1 MSKKIIALALAALAP
16 AAAMAADSN
25 VTIYGRIDYG
35 FLSRSGDDNKAAG
48 GTQFGRKSRKN
59 EFEDGMAGANRI
71 GFKGSEDLGNG
82 LKAIFEVEFGFNG
95 DETNATFN
103 YNRHSWVGLTGGFG
117 TVLGGRVD
125 GARYS
130 FVGKYDPFK
139 NQTVGVAASIFGA
152 SSRLGQAD
160 RADNAIV
167 YITPELFTGFKVLA
181 AYTTSLIGAES
192 AGSTATGDRDIEK
205 GDTPLYA
212 IAAMYDNGPLSITL
226 DYENL
231 QIKRNVATAN
241 PNRNKDMEFDL
252 WVFGA
257 SYDFGVAKL
266 SAYYEDVA
274 GDDRAS
280 KTVSDSKGWMV
291 GATVPLGANARLL
304 TSYVKGKDERTGNK
318 GECKKFGLGG
328 EYDLS
333 KRTNLYAGFAK
344 TSSDGSLT
352 CAITTA
358 GSRRADARDGA
369 DPLNNAAPGNA
380 VAYGDKGFNLGIAH
394 KF

>member
-1 MSKKIIALALAALAP
+1 MEISDMSKKIIALALAALAP

-139 NQTVGVAASIFGA
+139 NQTVGVA
-152 SSRLGQAD
+152 
-160 RADNAIV
+160 
-167 YITPELFTGFKVLA
+167 
-181 AYTTSLIGAES
+181 
-192 AGSTATGDRDIEK
+192 
-205 GDTPLYA
+205 
-212 IAAMYDNGPLSITL
+212 
-226 DYENL
+226 
-231 QIKRNVATAN
+231 
-241 PNRNKDMEFDL
+241 
-252 WVFGA
+252 
-257 SYDFGVAKL
+257 
-266 SAYYEDVA
+266 
-274 GDDRAS
+274 
-280 KTVSDSKGWMV
+280 
-291 GATVPLGANARLL
+291 
-304 TSYVKGKDERTGNK
+304 
-318 GECKKFGLGG
+318 
-328 EYDLS
+328 
-333 KRTNLYAGFAK
+333 
-344 TSSDGSLT
+344 
-352 CAITTA
+352 
-358 GSRRADARDGA
+358 
-369 DPLNNAAPGNA
+369 
-380 VAYGDKGFNLGIAH
+380 
-394 KF
+394 

>member
-25 VTIYGRIDYG
+25 VTIYGRVDYG
-35 FLSRSGDDNKAAG
+35 FVSRSGNDN

-59 EFEDGMAGANRI
+59 EFEDGIAGANRI

-95 DETNATFN
+95 DETSATFN

-130 FVGKYDPFK
+130 FVGKYDPFG

-181 AYTTSLIGAES
+181 AYTTSLIGAEG
-192 AGSTATGDRDIEK
+192 AAAAVGHDIDS

-212 IAAMYDNGPLSITL
+212 IAGMYDNGPLSFVV

-231 QIKRNVATAN
+231 KIKSSTGGTAN
-241 PNRNKDMEFDL
+241 EFDL
-252 WVFGA
+252 WVLGA
-257 SYDFGVAKL
+257 SYDFGVAKI

-274 GDDRAS
+274 GDDKAS
-280 KTVSDSKGWMV
+280 KAISDSKGWLV
-291 GATVPLGANARLL
+291 GAKVPLGSNARLML
-304 TSYVKGKDERTGNK
+304 SYVKGKDERSKKLNLD
-318 GECKKFGLGG
+318 GECKKIAVGG

-333 KRTNLYAGFAK
+333 KRTYVYAGIAK

-352 CAITTA
+352 CGITTA
-358 GSRRADARDGA
+358 GSRRADSF
-369 DPLNNAAPGNA
+369 P

>member
-25 VTIYGRIDYG
+25 VTIYGRVDYG
-35 FLSRSGDDNKAAG
+35 FVSRSGNDN

-59 EFEDGMAGANRI
+59 EFEDGIAGANRI

-130 FVGKYDPFK
+130 FVGKYDPFG

-160 RADNAIV
+160 RADNAVV

-181 AYTTSLIGAES
+181 AYTTSLIGAEG
-192 AGSTATGDRDIEK
+192 AAAAVGHDIDS

-212 IAAMYDNGPLSITL
+212 VAAMYDNGPLSFVV

-231 QIKRNVATAN
+231 KIKNSTGGDAA
-241 PNRNKDMEFDL
+241 EFDL
-252 WVFGA
+252 WVLGA
-257 SYDFGVAKL
+257 SYDFGVAKV

-274 GDDRAS
+274 GDDSAS
-280 KTVSDSKGWMV
+280 KAISDSKGWLI
-291 GATVPLGANARLL
+291 GAKIPLGSNARLL
-304 TSYVKGKDERTGNK
+304 TSYVKGKDERKGNS
-318 GECKKFGLGG
+318 GECKKFGIGG

-333 KRTNLYAGFAK
+333 KRTYVYGGFAK

-352 CAITTA
+352 CGITTA
-358 GSRRADARDGA
+358 GSRRADTF
-369 DPLNNAAPGNA
+369 P